1 MGPSQVVSTNPTNLP
16 IIVGSSP
23 PTGVN
28 GADTMQTLVQQD
40 VSRPAPLYP
49 EPMLLYSTIS
59 VDGSVT
65 PDMATTLQLIMLALV
80 GGTLVQ
86 ANDTDY
92 KLLLT
97 SIVEEL
103 EGGLELH
110 LRSSEDGG
118 NDLVQF
124 LMEQEKSS
132 FQISVEQEEIPTRA
146 EIMRHHFFV
155 FEDVHQMQEIL
166 TSLVNTDGFYILTLE
181 KIPAEDDVTLKDFA
195 ADVWVQH
202 GHSRI
207 YYVQISKE
215 SILLYNPFTQS
226 LVVVRDSKTYARIY
240 KDLEGYPLRIYIFDS
255 VYSSVIGDGENNKV
269 LSVTGADAK
278 LAKTVAR
285 QLNFTADFLWPDD
298 EFFGGRLPNGEYS
311 GGVGRAHR
319 GEVDIIFA
327 GFFIKDYLTTH
338 IQFSAAVYMDD
349 LCLYVKK
356 AQRIPQSILPLF
368 AVHTDVWLC
377 FLLVGLLGTLV
388 WLILRAV
395 NLVLCIERIP
405 DGSRTTGISYFGAA
419 LRIFIDTWVVWVRV
433 NVGRFP
439 PFHSERIFV
448 ASLCLVSVIFG
459 ALLES
464 SLATVYIRPLYYRD
478 ANTLRELDE
487 SGQPIYIK
495 HPAFKDDLFYGH
507 DSQVYRRLDA
517 KMKLVAEGEERLI
530 EMVSKRG
537 GFAGVTRSAS
547 LQLSDIRYVMTK
559 KVHKIPEC
567 PKNYHIAYLLPR
579 PSPYLEEVNRI
590 VLRLVAGGI
599 VNLWTGE
606 AKERAKWSIQRFP
619 EYLAELDV
627 GRWKVL
633 TLSDVQLAFYAL
645 TIGCLLSA
653 VVCMAE
659 ILLGRKRSALNK
671 IK

>member
-1 MGPSQVVSTNPTNLP
+1 
-16 IIVGSSP
+16 
-23 PTGVN
+23 
-28 GADTMQTLVQQD
+28 
-40 VSRPAPLYP
+40 
-49 EPMLLYSTIS
+49 
-59 VDGSVT
+59 
-65 PDMATTLQLIMLALV
+65 MATTLQLIMLALV
-80 GGTLVQ
+80 GGAFGQ
-86 ANDTDY
+86 ANNTDY
-92 KLLLT
+92 KLLLS
-97 SIVEEL
+97 SIVQQL

-110 LRSSEDGG
+110 LRSPEDGDL
-118 NDLVQF
+118 DLVQF
-124 LMEQEKSS
+124 LMVQEKSS
-132 FQISVEQEEIPTRA
+132 IKISVKKEEAPTGA
-146 EIMRHHFFV
+146 EVLRHNFFV
-155 FEDVHQMQEIL
+155 FEDAHQMQEIL
-166 TSLVNTDGFYILTLE
+166 TRLVNTDGFYILALE
-181 KIPAEDDVTLKDFA
+181 NNTIEDDVILRDFA
-195 ADVWVQH
+195 ADVWLQH

-207 YYVQISKE
+207 YYVQISQQ
-215 SILLYNPFTQS
+215 SVLLYNPFKQS
-226 LVVVRDSKTYARIY
+226 VVVVQDAKTYRRIY
-240 KDLEGYPLRIYIFDS
+240 KDLEGYHLRIYIFDS
-255 VYSSVIGDGENNKV
+255 VYSSATGDGENKKV
-269 LSVTGADAK
+269 LSVSGADAN

-285 QLNFTADFLWPDD
+285 QLNFTAEYLWPDD

-368 AVHTDVWLC
+368 AVHADVWLC

-388 WLILRAV
+388 WLILRAL
-395 NLVLCIERIP
+395 NLILRIERIP
-405 DGSRTTGISYFGAA
+405 DGARITKTSYFGAA
-419 LRIFIDTWVVWVRV
+419 RRIFIDTWVVWVRV

-507 DSQVYRRLDA
+507 DSAVYRRLDA
-517 KMKLVAEGEERLI
+517 KMMLVAEGEERLI

-547 LQLSDIRYVMTK
+547 LQLNDIRYVMTK

-567 PKNYHIAYLLPR
+567 PKNYHIAYVLPR

-619 EYLAELDV
+619 EYLAQLDV

-645 TIGCLLSA
+645 FIGCLLA
-653 VVCMAE
+653 AIVCMAE
-659 ILLGRKRSALNK
+659 VLLRRKRATVNK
-671 IK
+671 I

>member
-1 MGPSQVVSTNPTNLP
+1 
-16 IIVGSSP
+16 
-23 PTGVN
+23 
-28 GADTMQTLVQQD
+28 
-40 VSRPAPLYP
+40 
-49 EPMLLYSTIS
+49 
-59 VDGSVT
+59 
-65 PDMATTLQLIMLALV
+65 MAATLQLIMLALV
-80 GGTLVQ
+80 GGALGQ
-86 ANDTDY
+86 ANNTDY
-92 KLLLT
+92 KRVLT
-97 SIVEEL
+97 SIVEQL

-124 LMEQEKSS
+124 LMVQEKSS
-132 FQISVEQEEIPTRA
+132 IKISVKKEEVPSRA
-146 EIMRHHFFV
+146 EIMRHHFFI
-155 FEDVHQMQEIL
+155 FAGVHQMQEIR
-166 TSLVNTDGFYILTLE
+166 TSLVNTDGFYLLALE
-181 KIPAEDDVTLKDFA
+181 NYPIEDDVLLMEFA
-195 ADVWVQH
+195 ADVWLQH

-207 YYVQISKE
+207 YYVQLRKE
-215 SILLYNPFTQS
+215 SVLLFNPFTRS
-226 LVVVRDSKTYARIY
+226 LVVVQDSKTYSRIY
-240 KDLEGYPLRIYIFDS
+240 KNLEGYHLRIYIFDS
-255 VYSSVIGDGENNKV
+255 VYSSVIGDGENKV

-278 LAKTVAR
+278 LATTVAR
-285 QLNFTADFLWPDD
+285 QLNFTADYLWPDD
-298 EFFGGRLPNGEYS
+298 EFFGGRLANGEYS

-327 GFFIKDYLTTH
+327 GFFVKDYLTTH
-338 IQFSAAVYMDD
+338 IQFSAAVYMDE

-377 FLLVGLLGTLV
+377 FLLVGLLGALV

-395 NLVLCIERIP
+395 NLILCIERIP
-405 DGSRTTGISYFGAA
+405 DGSRATRISYFGAA
-419 LRIFIDTWVVWVRV
+419 RRIFIDTWVVWVRV

-507 DSQVYRRLDA
+507 DSEVYRRLDA
-517 KMKLVAEGEERLI
+517 KMMLVAEGEERLI

-567 PKNYHIAYLLPR
+567 PKNYHVAYVLPR

-590 VLRLVAGGI
+590 VLRLVAGG
-599 VNLWTGE
+599 VVGLWTGE

-653 VVCMAE
+653 IVCMAE
-659 ILLGRKRSALNK
+659 ILLGRKRKLHSPK
-671 IK
+671 